1 MIDPPTDPDWQDL
14 DPIGWIN
21 ERICERPERVIL
33 VFLLLTAGFATGL
46 PAVTVEAGTSQFA
59 EDVPAQEAQEAID
72 QRFGIH
78 FAPDTASTSLI
89 QRGGNVL
96 SKPNLLRLLRAQR
109 RLSERE
115 SQRVRETNSAA
126 RTVARTL
133 DPNATTLSAQID
145 ALERSTPREI
155 DAAVARAAAIPGF
168 SRGVSTDFNARS
180 ATASA
185 SIATVTHAVPG
196 GTSSGAGA
204 SAGSSL
210 TPIQLEAQRIVE
222 TTGGDIRVFGS
233 GILSA
238 EFGRV
243 IGDSL
248 RIVVPGAVFFIVT
261 FLVLAYRDLLDLALG
276 VIALGVG
283 LVWTFGFMGLAGVPF
298 SQILIAVPPLLLAV
312 GIDFGIHTIN
322 RYREERERGTAVS
335 RSMRLTTRQLL
346 VAFFIVTTT
355 TVIGFASNL
364 TSTLLPVRDFGAVA
378 SVGILFTFAIFGI
391 FLPACKVA
399 ADRYRDSIPIPVFSQ
414 QPLGSSG
421 SVVGRAL
428 SGGVIVAKRA
438 PAVLVVLALL
448 ASAGAG
454 AYATG
459 MDTTFSNE
467 DFLPPEEQPWYIQAV
482 PEPFA
487 PSEYRVVDLLNFLQ
501 ENFETSEQDSV
512 TVFLEAPM
520 ERSSV
525 LESIHRAGRDPP
537 ETVLTDG
544 RQAQSRGLIDVIQS
558 QAEQDPAF
566 ARLVAR
572 NDRDGNG
579 IPDRNLGRVYDALLA
594 TPAHDQA
601 REYLTTHRRSTR
613 VVYSVE
619 ADASDDAVTADAREL
634 ADRQR
639 YPATATGDI
648 VVFQA
653 ISTIILESAVQSLVV
668 ALIGTAIFLVFIYRL
683 LEGYAT
689 LGVANLVPIVVTVT
703 MLAGTMHAL
712 GMSFNAFSGT
722 ILAITIGIGID
733 YSVHVTHRFA
743 DERRETDRDT
753 ALERTVVGT
762 GGALAGSMFT
772 TVFGIGVLVLAVF
785 PAIGQFGVLT
795 ALSVFYA
802 FLASLLVLPST
813 LALWDRLVFERHRS
827 IGVDRD
833 GPLDPPTRTDP
844 PI

>member
-1 MIDPPTDPDWQDL
+1 MIDPDRWRAL

-21 ERICERPERVIL
+21 ERVCERPGRVIV

-46 PAVTVEAGTSQFA
+46 PAVSVEAGTEQFA

-72 QRFGIH
+72 RRFGVH
-78 FAPDTASTSLI
+78 FAPDSGSTSLI

-96 SKPNLLRLLRAQR
+96 SKPNLLRMLRAQR
-109 RLSERE
+109 RLVDRA
-115 SQRVRETNSAA
+115 SQRVQGTESPA
-126 RTVARTL
+126 RTVARRL
-133 DPNATTLSAQID
+133 DPDARTLPAQIEAVERATPAQID
-145 ALERSTPREI
+145 TAVA
-155 DAAVARAAAIPGF
+155 DAATTPGF
-168 SRGVSTDFNARS
+168 SRGLSTDFNPGS

-185 SIATVTHAVPG
+185 SIATVSHSVPG
-196 GTSSGAGA
+196 GISSGAGA
-204 SAGSSL
+204 SSGSSM

-222 TTGGDIRVFGS
+222 TAGGDIRVFGS
-233 GILSA
+233 GVLSA

-248 RIVVPGAVFFIVT
+248 RIVVPGAIVFIVI
-261 FLVLAYRDLLDLALG
+261 FLVVAYRDLLDLLLG
-276 VIALGVG
+276 VFALGVG
-283 LVWTFGFMGLAGVPF
+283 IVWTFGFMGLAGVPF

-322 RYREERERGTAVS
+322 RYREERESHAS
-335 RSMRLTTRQLL
+335 IEDSMRRTTRQLL

-355 TVIGFASNL
+355 TVIGFTSNL

-399 ADRYRDSIPIPVFSQ
+399 VDRHRAAIPIPVISQ
-414 QPLGSSG
+414 RPLGAAG
-421 SVVGRAL
+421 SVIGRSLGVGVVLAR
-428 SGGVIVAKRA
+428 RA

-454 AYATG
+454 TYATG
-459 MDTTFSNE
+459 MDTSFSNE
-467 DFLPPEEQPWYIQAV
+467 DFLPPEDQPWYIEAV

-487 PSEYRVVDLLNFLQ
+487 PSEYRVVDLLNVLQ
-501 ENFETSEQDSV
+501 ERFATSEQDQV
-512 TVFLEAPM
+512 TIFVEAPM

-525 LESIHRAGRDPP
+525 LESIDRAGQNPPGTVVADGRDP
-537 ETVLTDG
+537 E
-544 RQAQSRGLIDVIQS
+544 RRGLIEVIQS
-558 QAEQDPAF
+558 QADRDPTF
-566 ARLVAR
+566 ARVLER

-579 IPDRNLGRVYDALLA
+579 IPDRNVQRVYDALLD
-594 TPAHDQA
+594 TPARAQA

-619 ADASDDAVTADAREL
+619 ADASDEVVTADAREL
-634 ADRQR
+634 ADRHR

-653 ISTIILESAVQSLVV
+653 ISTIILQSAIKSLAV
-668 ALIGTAIFLVFIYRL
+668 ALIGTAIFLLVIYRII
-683 LEGYAT
+683 EGYAT

-703 MLAGTMHAL
+703 ALAGTMHAL

-733 YSVHVTHRFA
+733 YSVHVTHRYA
-743 DERRETDRDT
+743 DERRETDLET
-753 ALERTVVGT
+753 ALERTVLGT
-762 GGALAGSMFT
+762 GGALAGSMLT
-772 TVFGIGVLVLAVF
+772 TVFGIGVLIFAVF
-785 PAIGQFGVLT
+785 PAIGQFGLLT

-802 FLASLLVLPST
+802 FLAALVVLPST
-813 LALWDRLVFERHRS
+813 LALWDRLVFDPR
-827 IGVDRD
+827 GTVDAETV

-844 PI
+844 PV

>member
-1 MIDPPTDPDWQDL
+1 MIDQPPDTWRGR
-14 DPIGWIN
+14 DPIEWVN
-21 ERICERPERVIL
+21 DRICEQPVRVIAI
-33 VFLLLTAGFATGL
+33 FLLLTAGFATGL
-46 PAVTVEAGTSQFA
+46 PAVTTEAGTEQFG
-59 EDVPAQEAQEAID
+59 ESVPAQEAQEAID
-72 QRFGIH
+72 QRFGVH
-78 FAPDTASTSLI
+78 FAADTASTTLI
-89 QRGGNVL
+89 QRGSNVL
-96 SKPNLLRLLRAQR
+96 AKPSLLAMLRAQR

-115 SQRVRETNSAA
+115 SQRVQETTSAA

-133 DPNATTLSAQID
+133 DPNATTLPQQID
-145 ALERSTPREI
+145 AVERSTAGEI
-155 DAAVARAAAIPGF
+155 DAAVGRAGETPGF
-168 SRGVSTDFNARS
+168 SRGLSTDFNARS

-185 SIATVTHAVPG
+185 GIATVSHAIPG
-196 GTSSGAGA
+196 GTSSQAGA

-238 EFGRV
+238 EFGKV

-248 RIVVPGAVFFIVT
+248 RIVVPGAIFFIVT
-261 FLVLAYRDLLDLALG
+261 FLVLAYRDLLDLLLGVLALG
-276 VIALGVG
+276 VTV
-283 LVWTFGFMGLAGVPF
+283 VWTFGFMGLAGIPF
-298 SQILIAVPPLLLAV
+298 SQILIAVPPLLLAI

-322 RYREERERGTAVS
+322 RYREERVADAPVGL
-335 RSMRLTTRQLL
+335 SMRRTTRQLL

-364 TSTLLPVRDFGAVA
+364 TSTLLPVRDFGRVA

-391 FLPACKVA
+391 FLPACKVLL
-399 ADRYRDSIPIPVFSQ
+399 DERRDSIPIPVFSQ
-414 QPLGSSG
+414 QPLGSEG
-421 SVVGRAL
+421 SLVGRAL
-428 SGGVIVAKRA
+428 IGGVVVARRA

-448 ASAGAG
+448 GSAGAG

-467 DFLPPEEQPWYIQAV
+467 DFLPPEEQPWYIEAV

-487 PSEYRVVDLLNFLQ
+487 PSEYRVVETLNFL
-501 ENFETSEQDSV
+501 EDTFESSEQDRV
-512 TVFLEAPM
+512 TVFIEAPM

-525 LESIHRAGRDPP
+525 LESIDRAGRDPP
-537 ETVLTDG
+537 ETVLTDR
-544 RQAQSRGLIDVIQS
+544 RQAQSRGLIEVIQS
-558 QAEQDPAF
+558 QANRDPVF
-566 ARLVAR
+566 AQVVSR

-579 IPDRNLGRVYDALLA
+579 IPDQNLERVYDALLA
-594 TPAHDQA
+594 TPAHGQA

-619 ADASDDAVTADAREL
+619 ADASDDAVTTDAREL
-634 ADRQR
+634 AERQR
-639 YPATATGDI
+639 YEATATGDI

-653 ISTIILESAVQSLVV
+653 ISTIILESAIQSLAV
-668 ALIGTAIFLVFIYRL
+668 ALIGTALFLLFIYRL
-683 LEGYAT
+683 IEGYAT

-703 MLAGTMHAL
+703 MVAGTMHAL

-722 ILAITIGIGID
+722 ILAITIGLGID
-733 YSVHVTHRFA
+733 YSVHVTHRYA
-743 DERRETDRDT
+743 DERGETDRDT
-753 ALERTVVGT
+753 ALERTVIGT
-762 GGALAGSMFT
+762 GGALAGSMLT
-772 TVFGIGVLVLAVF
+772 TVFGIGVLILAVF

-802 FLASLLVLPST
+802 FLASLLGLPPT
-813 LALWDRLVFERHRS
+813 LALWDRVVYDRTGS
-827 IGVDRD
+827 VGVETA

-844 PI
+844 PV